1 MYICTPDY
9 IILIFSIT
17 TVLLYSKKLK
27 DTERSRFVF
36 LFSYCTEIISNSDPW
51 TDVRTEPWHL
61 YDKPWQIPIDDY
73 VPL

>member
-17 TVLLYSKKLK
+17 TVLLYSKNEK
-27 DTERSRFVF
+27 TRSVVDLFF
-36 LFSYCTEIISNSDPW
+36 LFSYCTGIISNSDPR
-51 TDVRTEPWHL
+51 TDVHTEPWHL

>member
-17 TVLLYSKKLK
+17 TVLLYSKKWK
-27 DTERSRFVF
+27 DTERRFVF
-36 LFSYCTEIISNSDPW
+36 LFSYCTEIISNSDPR